1 MHELSYHRRVSVA
14 PMMEWTDRHCRYFLR
29 LLSPDVLLYTEMVT
43 AAALIHGDADRLL
56 EFRAEEHP
64 VALQLGGSD
73 PALLAGAAK
82 LGEQADYNEIN
93 LNIGCPSPRV
103 QSGSFGACLM
113 ADPQLVADCVAAM
126 AEAVDIP
133 ITVKTRIGIDDHDSY
148 EFLRDFVAT
157 VADAGCEVFII
168 HARKA
173 LLSGMSPKENRQA
186 PPLVYERAYRIKQEF
201 PNLAIVV
208 NGGIDST
215 DQVGAHLEKLDGVM
229 IGRHAY
235 HHPFWLCQAQR
246 QIYPETKYTAPN
258 REQVLRQMNRYL
270 QECAAQGVRPHA
282 VTRHM
287 MGLYAGEAGGKRW
300 RRFLSEQVQNSDAG
314 SDLLLRSL
322 AVFAS

>member
-1 MHELSYHRRVSVA
+1 MHPLSFYRRLSVA
-14 PMMEWTDRHCRYFLR
+14 PMMDWTDRHCRYFLR

-82 LGEQADYNEIN
+82 LGGQAGYNEIN

-113 ADPQLVADCVAAM
+113 ADPQLVADCVRAM
-126 AEAVDIP
+126 VEAVDIP

-157 VADAGCEVFII
+157 VADAGCGVFII

-173 LLSGMSPKENRQA
+173 LLSGLSPKENRQA
-186 PPLVYERAYRIKQEF
+186 PPLIYERAYRIKQEF
-201 PNLAIVV
+201 PRLAIVV
-208 NGGIDST
+208 NGGIDSM
-215 DQVGAHLEKLDGVM
+215 DKVGVHLEKLDGVM

-235 HHPFWLCQAQR
+235 HHPFWLCEAQR
-246 QIYPETKYTAPN
+246 QVYPETDYTAPD
-258 REQVLRQMNRYL
+258 RESVLRQMHGYL
-270 QECAAQGVRPHA
+270 QECVEQGVRPHA
-282 VTRHM
+282 VIRHM

-300 RRFLSEQVQNSDAG
+300 RRFLSEQVQNPAAG
-314 SDLLLRSL
+314 GDMLLRSL
-322 AVFAS
+322 AVFAL

>member
-1 MHELSYHRRVSVA
+1 MRDLSFHRRVSVA

-56 EFRAEEHP
+56 EFRVEEHP
-64 VALQLGGSD
+64 VALQIGGSD

-82 LGEQADYNEIN
+82 LGEQAGYNEIN
-93 LNIGCPSPRV
+93 LNIGCPSQRV

-113 ADPQLVADCVAAM
+113 AEPQLVATCVGAM

-148 EFLRDFVAT
+148 EFLRGFVAT

-173 LLSGMSPKENRQA
+173 LLSGLSPKENRQV
-186 PPLVYERAYRIKQEF
+186 PPLIYARAYQLKQEF

-208 NGGIDST
+208 NGGIEST
-215 DQVGAHLEKLDGVM
+215 DQIDMHLEKLDGVM

-246 QIYPETKYTAPN
+246 QVYPETEYTAPN

-270 QECAAQGVRPHA
+270 LECAEQGVRPHA

-287 MGLYAGEAGGKRW
+287 MGLYAGKAGGKRW
-300 RRFLSEQVQNSDAG
+300 RRFLSEQVQNPDAG

>member
-1 MHELSYHRRVSVA
+1 MPELNFHRRLSVA

-82 LGEQADYNEIN
+82 LGEQAGYNEIN

-103 QSGSFGACLM
+103 QAGSFGACLM
-113 ADPQLVADCVAAM
+113 AEPQLVAECVGAM
-126 AEAVDIP
+126 AVAVDIP

-148 EFLRDFVAT
+148 EFLRGFVRT
-157 VADAGCEVFII
+157 VANAGCEVFVI

-173 LLSGMSPKENRQA
+173 LLSGLSPKENRQV
-186 PPLVYERAYRIKQEF
+186 PPLIYERAYRIKQEF

-215 DQVGAHLEKLDGVM
+215 DQVGVHLEKLDGVM

-235 HHPFWLCQAQR
+235 HHPFWLCEAQK
-246 QIYPETKYTAPN
+246 QVYPETDYTAPD
-258 REQVLRQMNRYL
+258 REQVLRKMSRYL
-270 QECAAQGVRPHA
+270 QECAEQGVRPHA
-282 VTRHM
+282 IIRHM
-287 MGLYAGEAGGKRW
+287 MGLYAGKAGGKRW
-300 RRFLSEQVQNSDAG
+300 RRFLSEQVQKPDAG
-314 SDLLLRSL
+314 SDMLLRSL
-322 AVFAS
+322 AVFAW